1 MKDNGSRILIA
12 DDDENFLM
20 STIDLLRLKGYECY
34 YAPDSKT
41 VIETLKAVKFD
52 LLISDINMP
61 GNCNLELIKEL
72 KKIAEGLP
80 IILITGHSYSDTQII
95 QSLKPPI
102 TACLGKPL
110 DFEELLTHIRSSL
123 KNGSQNP
130 VIPQP

>member
-1 MKDNGSRILIA
+1 MKDTGSKILIA

-80 IILITGHSYSDTQII
+80 IILITGNSYPDTQI
-95 QSLKPPI
+95 QPLKPPI
-102 TACLGKPL
+102 TACLNKPL

-123 KNGSQNP
+123 KNGSEQNP